1 MSQLEMSRGR
11 KGDRMKNGE
20 RLMSQ
25 RKAANI
31 DIICDMIRLQIRLR
45 ALLARLEA
53 PPKQTVWPGASVIR
67 NGN

>member
-1 MSQLEMSRGR
+1 
-11 KGDRMKNGE
+11 MKNGE

-53 PPKQTVWPGASVIR
+53 PPNRTVRHSAGGTGE
-67 NGN
+67 GNHKLIAGDMG